1 MYPYKGLFDAFL
13 SDIASAGD
21 YVLGA
26 PLSSDMDTK
35 EVRCQM
41 LHRSLYKKLE
51 PKGTSP
57 EANER
62 ALKKFL
68 AINAAISTD
77 PFEFAVESEQD
88 SVFWDYFRDNVLKCL
103 RPSDET
109 FDLEYIRQKFT
120 AGPGSSLKCV
130 NESFYTKLFNSRIT
144 TTSEYLLALYRAAI
158 SESDTWSLAEMQRD
172 TRFGHEVVSGNRLF
186 FVPKT
191 AEISRTCCTEPLVN
205 MLIQQ
210 ALGAFLESCLAKSFG
225 VSLKTQPDFNRKLAR
240 VGSLDGSFGTID
252 LQSASDSISMSLV
265 RRIVPGN
272 LLGFFELSRSRSAVL
287 PDGSEVDLNMIS
299 TMGNGFTFPLQT
311 VIFSCAVRAVYQMM
325 NLDSHC
331 PRTQFGVFGDD
342 IIVRKDAY
350 EFLIRGLTKLGFQ
363 VNVDKSFNTGSFRES
378 CGHDWYAGDF
388 VRGVYI
394 RSLETVSDVY
404 SAINRLNRW
413 SALAGVRL
421 PNTIGFLRMGIKRE
435 LKIPFSEAI
444 DGGIQVPFNQTVP
457 KVDNAYWFKYRV
469 LARKQRRLKV
479 PETKEDSVLSGYEDF
494 NPYGWAVT
502 FLGGYARREDRTF
515 KSEQREPQEGHGCSY
530 PSAFMT
536 PRDVDGSSR
545 TKVVRKSIPYWDWR
559 GPELSDSVDVWG
571 FVSGA
576 PSQTWRL
583 KYEPFEHDA
592 TRLFSH
598 GAWEGAVA
606 ANLTF

>member
-1 MYPYKGLFDAFL
+1 MYPYKGLFDSLL
-13 SDIASAGD
+13 SDIAGAG
-21 YVLGA
+21 VVSPGA
-26 PLSSDMDTK
+26 PISSDMELQ

-41 LHRSLYKKLE
+41 LYRSFYKKLE
-51 PKGTSP
+51 PEGMSND
-57 EANER
+57 ANAK
-62 ALKKFL
+62 ALEKFKTL
-68 AINAAISTD
+68 NANIATC
-77 PFEFAVESEQD
+77 PFEFPIESEQD
-88 SVFWDYFRDNVLKCL
+88 SVFWDYFRDNILKCM

-130 NESFYTKLFNSRIT
+130 NDSFYTKLFNSRIT
-144 TTSEYLLALYRAAI
+144 TTHEYLLALYRAAI
-158 SESDTWSLAEMQRD
+158 IESDTWSLAEKQRD
-172 TRFGHEVVSGNRLF
+172 DKFGHEIVSGNRLF

-191 AEISRTCCTEPLVN
+191 AEISRSCCTEPLVN

-225 VSLKTQPDFNRKLAR
+225 VSLKTQPDFNRELAR
-240 VGSLDGSFGTID
+240 IGSLDGSFGTID

-272 LLGFFELSRSRSAVL
+272 LLGYFELSRSRSTIL
-287 PDGSEVDLNMIS
+287 PDGSEMDLNMIS

-311 VIFSCAVRAVYQMM
+311 VIFACVIRSVYQMM
-325 NLDSHC
+325 SLDSHC

-350 EFLIRGLTKLGFQ
+350 AFVVRSLTKLGFQ
-363 VNVDKSFNTGSFRES
+363 VNDDKSFNSGSFRES
-378 CGHDWYAGDF
+378 CGHDWYAGHF

-421 PNTIGFLRMGIKRE
+421 SKTIGFLRLSLKRE
-435 LKIPFSEAI
+435 LLIPFSESI

-469 LARKQRRLKV
+469 LAKRARKLKV
-479 PETKEDSVLSGYEDF
+479 PETKEDSVILGYKDF

-502 FLGGYARREDRTF
+502 FLGGYARREDYHL
-515 KSEQREPQEGHGCSY
+515 KSEQDGSLESLSCKY
-530 PSAFMT
+530 PSAFVT
-536 PRDVDGSSR
+536 PRDLDGGGR
-545 TKVVRKSIPYWDWR
+545 TKVIRKSIPYWDWL
-559 GPELSDSVDVWG
+559 GPERSDKVD
-571 FVSGA
+571 
-576 PSQTWRL
+576 RY
-583 KYEPFEHDA
+583 KYDAYIDDPF
-592 TRLFSH
+592 RLFSY

-606 ANLTF
+606 ANRSV